1 MPAIS
6 VREQRIRLNRVRELL
21 AEGRTKQEICDDI
34 GIHKRTLTRYMNL
47 IREATIGDFDGKKV
61 VDLWVAHKM
70 LMEQTI
76 RECKVKLDLGESS
89 DVAPEKLYRA
99 IQQASESI
107 IDMGIKIGI
116 VPPVTQQL
124 SIDVL
129 EKKEDDNLRK
139 LLLGHKA
146 SIDSTTET
154 EALPAPET
162 IEE

>member
-6 VREQRIRLNRVRELL
+6 VREQTIRLNRVRELL
-21 AEGRTKQEICDDI
+21 AEGRTRLEICDEV

-70 LMEQTI
+70 RMEQTI
-76 RECKVKLDLGESS
+76 RECQTKLALGESS
-89 DVAPEKLYRA
+89 DVSPEKLYRA
-99 IQQASESI
+99 IQQSSESI
-107 IDMGIKIGI
+107 IDMGIKVGI

-129 EKKEDDNLRK
+129 EKKQDDNLK
-139 LLLGHKA
+139 QLLLEHKA
-146 SIDSTTET
+146 SIDSTTE
-154 EALPAPET
+154 ALPAPET
-162 IEE
+162 IKE